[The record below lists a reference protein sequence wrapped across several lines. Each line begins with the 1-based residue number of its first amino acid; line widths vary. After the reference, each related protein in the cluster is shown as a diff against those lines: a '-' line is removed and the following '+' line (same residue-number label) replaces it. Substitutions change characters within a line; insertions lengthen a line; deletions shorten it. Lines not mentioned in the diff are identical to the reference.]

1 MVNTRI
7 LEERLGWRT
16 GAEAG
21 DEGAAPSSRPIN
33 HRPVLQGRVD
43 GGRAGLR
50 RAGPQRRLRRAD
62 QEDLWDHI
70 PVVLDDL
77 DRLASRGA
85 APSIARG
92 SAAGAAMDQLRSQ
105 VLRLID
111 EKGLRRIGITS
122 PARGAGRSFVA
133 AGLAASIARLE
144 TVRVMLIDADLEDPG
159 LADLL
164 DLEAPGPL
172 DVVLSGQVAPEAH
185 LRRVGHELVL
195 ALNSAPL
202 GQAVERMMSPEA
214 ILSRR
219 AMIDAVSPDV
229 VIHDLQP
236 LLDDS
241 VAVALLP
248 QLDAVL
254 LVSDG
259 TRSTAQ
265 DILDCER
272 LIEGQV
278 PLLGVV
284 LNKSEDR
291 DPRVARRRG

>member
-7 LEERLGWRT
+7 LEERLGWRA
-16 GAEAG
+16 GAE
-21 DEGAAPSSRPIN
+21 DEVPTPPNRPIN
-33 HRPVLQGRVD
+33 HRPVLQGRVES
-43 GGRAGLR
+43 GRSGLR
-50 RAGPQRRLRRAD
+50 RAGPSRLHRRAEL
-62 QEDLWDHI
+62 EDLWHDI
-70 PVVLDDL
+70 PVALEDL
-77 DRLASRGA
+77 ERLAARGR

-92 SAAGAAMDQLRSQ
+92 SSAGTAMDQLRGQ

-122 PARGAGRSFVA
+122 PGRGAGRSFVA

-164 DLEAPGPL
+164 DLDAPGPL
-172 DVVLSGQVAPEAH
+172 DALLAGHVAPEDH
-185 LRRVGHELVL
+185 LRRVGSELVL

-202 GQAVERMMSPEA
+202 GQAVERMMAPEA
-214 ILSRR
+214 ILALR

-229 VIHDLQP
+229 VIHDLPP
-236 LLDDS
+236 LLNDS
-241 VAVALLP
+241 VAAALLP

-265 DILDCER
+265 DVMECER
-272 LIEGQV
+272 LLEGQV

-291 DPRVARRRG
+291 DPRASRRRG